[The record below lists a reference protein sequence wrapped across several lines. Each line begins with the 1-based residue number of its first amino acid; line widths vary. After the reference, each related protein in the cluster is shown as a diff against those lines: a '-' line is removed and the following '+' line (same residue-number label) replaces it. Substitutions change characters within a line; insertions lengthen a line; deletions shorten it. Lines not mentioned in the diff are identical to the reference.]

1 MRIFLPLTFFVVCLV
16 GCSSPKTTYYT
27 LNADPIPPALA
38 GAKNIRVMV
47 GPVSLP
53 EMIDQPQMVILSSDN
68 QVQVYEYDRW
78 AGSLKSDIGR
88 VIASNLA
95 KDVGTSNVW
104 NFAQSTQTNFDY
116 QVLVDVQNLQSKQ
129 NDSVLVDVLW
139 TIKPALSKNKSTEK
153 IPSQN
158 VAPKSANLMGR
169 SLVHEPVTGAGVDAL
184 VSAQTRAFVK
194 VSQEIARSVP
204 N

>member
-1 MRIFLPLTFFVVCLV
+1 MKFLLTTALLMLV
-16 GCSSPKTTYYT
+16 LNGCSSPKTNYYT
-27 LNADPIPPALA
+27 LNADPIPQVLA
-38 GAKNIRVMV
+38 GAKNTRVMV

-53 EMIDQPQMVILSSDN
+53 EVIDQPQIVILGSDN

-95 KDVGTSNVW
+95 KDIGTSNVW

-129 NDSVLVDVLW
+129 GDSVLVDALW
-139 TIKPALSKNKSTEK
+139 TIKPAVAKNQSTEK
-153 IPSQN
+153 APSQN
-158 VAPKSANLMGR
+158 AAPKSANLMGR
-169 SLVHEPVTGAGVDAL
+169 SLVREPVDGAGVDAL

-204 N
+204 Y

>member
-1 MRIFLPLTFFVVCLV
+1 MKFLLTTAFLMLMLN
-16 GCSSPKTTYYT
+16 GCSSPNTTYYT

-53 EMIDQPQMVILSSDN
+53 EMVDQPQMVILGSDN

-95 KDVGTSNVW
+95 KDIGSSNVW

-116 QVLVDVQNLQSKQ
+116 QVLVDVQNLQSKRG
-129 NDSVLVDVLW
+129 DSVLVDVLW
-139 TIKPALSKNKSTEK
+139 TIKPALAKNQSGEK
-153 IPSQN
+153 APSQN
-158 VAPKSANLMGR
+158 AVPKSANLMGR
-169 SLVHEPVTGAGVDAL
+169 SLVREPVTGTGVDAL

>member
-1 MRIFLPLTFFVVCLV
+1 MKFLLTTAFLMLMLN
-16 GCSSPKTTYYT
+16 GCSSPNTTYYT

-53 EMIDQPQMVILSSDN
+53 EMVDQPQMVILGSDN

-95 KDVGTSNVW
+95 KDIGSSNVW

-116 QVLVDVQNLQSKQ
+116 QVLVDVQNLQSKRG
-129 NDSVLVDVLW
+129 DSVLVDVLW
-139 TIKPALSKNKSTEK
+139 TIKPALAKNQSGEK
-153 IPSQN
+153 APSQN
-158 VAPKSANLMGR
+158 AAPKSANLMGR
-169 SLVHEPVTGAGVDAL
+169 SLVREPVTGTGVDAL

>member
-1 MRIFLPLTFFVVCLV
+1 MRLLLISALLMLV
-16 GCSSPKTTYYT
+16 LGGCSSPKTTYYT
-27 LNADPIPPALA
+27 LNAEPIPPALP
-38 GAKNIRVMV
+38 GAKNTRVMV

-53 EMIDQPQMVILSSDN
+53 ELIDQPQMVILGSDN

-116 QVLVDVQNLQSKQ
+116 QVLVDVQNLQSKPG
-129 NDSVLVDVLW
+129 DSVLVDVLW
-139 TIKPALSKNKSTEK
+139 TIKPVPAK
-153 IPSQN
+153 
-158 VAPKSANLMGR
+158 PKTQSLMGR
-169 SLVHEPVTGAGVDAL
+169 SLIREPVAGTGVDAL
-184 VSAQTRAFVK
+184 VKAQTQAFIK

-204 N
+204 H

>member
-1 MRIFLPLTFFVVCLV
+1 
-16 GCSSPKTTYYT
+16 
-27 LNADPIPPALA
+27 
-38 GAKNIRVMV
+38 
-47 GPVSLP
+47 
-53 EMIDQPQMVILSSDN
+53 MIDRPQMVILGSDN

-116 QVLVDVQNLQSKQ
+116 QVLVDVQNLQSKHG
-129 NDSVLVDVLW
+129 DSVLVDVLW
-139 TIKPALSKNKSTEK
+139 TIKPALAKNQSAAKTS
-153 IPSQN
+153 SQN

-169 SLVHEPVTGAGVDAL
+169 SLVREPVTGAGVDAL

>member
-1 MRIFLPLTFFVVCLV
+1 MRLLLKSVLLIVFLS

-27 LNADPIPPALA
+27 LNAEPIPPS
-38 GAKNIRVMV
+38 GVKNTRVMV

-53 EMIDQPQMVILSSDN
+53 EMIDQPQMVILGSDN

-95 KDVGTSNVW
+95 RDLATSNVW

-116 QVLVDVQNLQSKQ
+116 QVLVDVQNLQSKPG
-129 NDSVLVDVLW
+129 DSVLVDVLW
-139 TIKPALSKNKSTEK
+139 TIKPVPAK
-153 IPSQN
+153 
-158 VAPKSANLMGR
+158 PKSQPLMGR
-169 SLVHEPVTGAGVDAL
+169 SLIREPVAGTGVDAL
-184 VSAQTRAFVK
+184 VKAQTQAFIK

>member
-1 MRIFLPLTFFVVCLV
+1 MKFLLTTAFLMLMLN
-16 GCSSPKTTYYT
+16 GCSSPNTTYYT

-53 EMIDQPQMVILSSDN
+53 EMVDQPQMVILGSDN

-95 KDVGTSNVW
+95 KDIGSSNVW

-116 QVLVDVQNLQSKQ
+116 QVLVDVQNLQSKRG
-129 NDSVLVDVLW
+129 DSVLVDVLW
-139 TIKPALSKNKSTEK
+139 TIKPALAKNQSGEK
-153 IPSQN
+153 APSQN
-158 VAPKSANLMGR
+158 AAPKSANLMGR
-169 SLVHEPVTGAGVDAL
+169 SLVREPVTGAGVDAL

>member
-1 MRIFLPLTFFVVCLV
+1 MKFLLTTAFLMLMLN
-16 GCSSPKTTYYT
+16 GCSSPNTTYYT

-38 GAKNIRVMV
+38 GTKNIRVMV

-53 EMIDQPQMVILSSDN
+53 EMVDQPQMVILGSDN

-95 KDVGTSNVW
+95 KDIGSSNVW

-116 QVLVDVQNLQSKQ
+116 QVLVDVQNLQSKRG
-129 NDSVLVDVLW
+129 DSVLVDVLW
-139 TIKPALSKNKSTEK
+139 TIKPALAKNQSGEK
-153 IPSQN
+153 APSQN
-158 VAPKSANLMGR
+158 AAPKSANLMGR
-169 SLVHEPVTGAGVDAL
+169 SLVREPVTGAGVDAL

>member
-1 MRIFLPLTFFVVCLV
+1 MKFLLTTALLMLMLN
-16 GCSSPKTTYYT
+16 GCSSPNTTYYT

-53 EMIDQPQMVILSSDN
+53 EMVDQPQMVILGSDN

-95 KDVGTSNVW
+95 KDIGSSNVW

-116 QVLVDVQNLQSKQ
+116 QVLVDVQNLQSKRG
-129 NDSVLVDVLW
+129 DSVLVDVLW
-139 TIKPALSKNKSTEK
+139 TIKPALAKNQSGEK
-153 IPSQN
+153 APSQN
-158 VAPKSANLMGR
+158 AAPKSANLMGR
-169 SLVHEPVTGAGVDAL
+169 SLVREPVTGTGVDAL

>member
-1 MRIFLPLTFFVVCLV
+1 MKSLLTTALLMLMLN
-16 GCSSPKTTYYT
+16 GCSSPNTTYYT

-38 GAKNIRVMV
+38 GTKNIRVMV

-53 EMIDQPQMVILSSDN
+53 EMVDQPQMVILGSDN

-95 KDVGTSNVW
+95 KDIGSSNVW

-116 QVLVDVQNLQSKQ
+116 QVLVDVQNLQSKRG
-129 NDSVLVDVLW
+129 DSVLVDVLW
-139 TIKPALSKNKSTEK
+139 TIKPALAKNQSGEK
-153 IPSQN
+153 APSQN
-158 VAPKSANLMGR
+158 AAPKSANLMGR
-169 SLVHEPVTGAGVDAL
+169 SLVREPVTGTGVDAL

>member
-1 MRIFLPLTFFVVCLV
+1 MRLLLTSALLMLV
-16 GCSSPKTTYYT
+16 LSGCSSPKTTYYT
-27 LNADPIPPALA
+27 LDADPIPPT
-38 GAKNIRVMV
+38 GTKNTRVMV

-53 EMIDQPQMVILSSDN
+53 ELIDQPQMVVLGSDN

-78 AGSLKSDIGR
+78 AGSLKSDVGR

-95 KDVGTSNVW
+95 RDLDTSNVW

-116 QVLVDVQNLQSKQ
+116 QVLVDVQNLQSKPGEG
-129 NDSVLVDVLW
+129 VLVDVLW
-139 TIKPALSKNKSTEK
+139 TIKPVLAKTKSQ
-153 IPSQN
+153 P
-158 VAPKSANLMGR
+158 LMGR
-169 SLVHEPVTGAGVDAL
+169 SLIREPVTGSGVDAL
-184 VSAQTRAFVK
+184 VKAQTQAFNK

>member
-1 MRIFLPLTFFVVCLV
+1 MRILLTAALLMLV
-16 GCSSPKTTYYT
+16 LNGCSSPKTTFYT
-27 LNADPIPPALA
+27 LHAEPIPQALA
-38 GAKNIRVMV
+38 GAKNTRVMV

-53 EMIDQPQMVILSSDN
+53 EMIDQPQMVILGSDN

-78 AGSLKSDIGR
+78 AGSLKSEIGR

-95 KDVGTSNVW
+95 KDIGTSNVW

-129 NDSVLVDVLW
+129 GDSVVVDVLW
-139 TIKPALSKNKSTEK
+139 TIKPALAKNQSAEK
-153 IPSQN
+153 APSQN
-158 VAPKSANLMGR
+158 AAPKSANLMGR
-169 SLVHEPVTGAGVDAL
+169 SLVREPVTGTGVDAL

>member
-1 MRIFLPLTFFVVCLV
+1 MKFLLTTAFLMLMLN
-16 GCSSPKTTYYT
+16 GCSSPNTTYYT

-53 EMIDQPQMVILSSDN
+53 EMVDQPQMVILGSDN

-95 KDVGTSNVW
+95 KDIGSSNVW

-116 QVLVDVQNLQSKQ
+116 QVLVDVQNLQSKRG
-129 NDSVLVDVLW
+129 DSVLVDVLW
-139 TIKPALSKNKSTEK
+139 TINPALAKNQSGEK
-153 IPSQN
+153 APSQN
-158 VAPKSANLMGR
+158 AAPKSANLMGR
-169 SLVHEPVTGAGVDAL
+169 SLVREPVTGTGVDAL